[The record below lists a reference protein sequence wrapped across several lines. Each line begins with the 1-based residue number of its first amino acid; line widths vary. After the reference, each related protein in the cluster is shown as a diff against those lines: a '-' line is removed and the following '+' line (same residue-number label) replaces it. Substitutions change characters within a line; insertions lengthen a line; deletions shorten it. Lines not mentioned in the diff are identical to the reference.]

1 MVKMFGGHLQCCED
15 EGSNSVSFWF
25 TIPLE
30 CYDAVPPSP
39 SVMMRKQLTVTPDIA
54 NQSISS
60 YPPISPS
67 FNDSNNNNIN
77 NNNIGRFFSN
87 NICHAGL
94 CAGDH

>member
-1 MVKMFGGHLQCCED
+1 MFGGHLQCCED

-30 CYDAVPPSP
+30 CFDAVPPSP

-60 YPPISPS
+60 YHQKSSKKTSI
-67 FNDSNNNNIN
+67 IT
-77 NNNIGRFFSN
+77 IVQT
-87 NICHAGL
+87 L
-94 CAGDH
+94 